1 MSSRVPAK
9 DHPTWRVDTR
19 QAAVHSVALAISCVV
34 SYWLVTE
41 LLAQVYFLSRA
52 DDLLGGL
59 WAVIA
64 TAFVYRESYNSSRPA
79 ALSRMAATSLSFVLC
94 LAYLLVLPFHLWG
107 LAVLIGL
114 GTFVLMVIGRPED
127 AITAAITTAVL
138 MVSAVLSPHNAWQQP
153 VLRLVDTAV
162 GVAVGVAAAWVSS
175 RLTGVTVDQGS
186 TQDALI
192 GGGG

>member
-64 TAFVYRESYNSSRPA
+64 TAFVYRESYNGSRPA

>member
-9 DHPTWRVDTR
+9 DYPTWRVDKR
-19 QAAVHSVALAISCVV
+19 QAAVHSMALAISCVL

-94 LAYLLVLPFHLWG
+94 LAYLLVLPYRRH
-107 LAVLIGL
+107 
-114 GTFVLMVIGRPED
+114 R
-127 AITAAITTAVL
+127 
-138 MVSAVLSPHNAWQQP
+138 H
-153 VLRLVDTAV
+153 
-162 GVAVGVAAAWVSS
+162 
-175 RLTGVTVDQGS
+175 
-186 TQDALI
+186 
-192 GGGG
+192 